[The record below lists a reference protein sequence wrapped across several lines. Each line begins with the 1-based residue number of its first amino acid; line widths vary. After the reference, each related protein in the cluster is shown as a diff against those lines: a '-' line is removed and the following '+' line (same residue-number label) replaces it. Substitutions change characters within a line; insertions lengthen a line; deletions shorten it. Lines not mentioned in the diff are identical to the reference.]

1 MISTVNKAERHADEV
16 SYTAPFML
24 RGATLTQF
32 ARNALCVLKTLTPK
46 TNFMFQKYF
55 SEYHGRPKIPLIGL
69 EIPIDIS
76 KVTYFEWLITVR
88 GELHLLRFTS
98 LHFTSRHFT
107 SLHFTSLRYRG
118 GPVG

>member
-32 ARNALCVLKTLTPK
+32 ARNALCILKTLTPK

-55 SEYHGRPKIPLIGL
+55 SEYHGRPKIPLIGQ
-69 EIPIDIS
+69 EISSNHP
-76 KVTYFEWLITVR
+76 FN
-88 GELHLLRFTS
+88 
-98 LHFTSRHFT
+98 
-107 SLHFTSLRYRG
+107 
-118 GPVG
+118 